1 MCVTSGERAT
11 ENADIAH
18 QGAAG
23 GVGGGPQHE
32 VQGEESQHHG
42 SCYLGSL
49 MDAWLACDHSCIF
62 KESTFPLFILYIIMA
77 VENNIKLV
85 LQKSRW

>member
-1 MCVTSGERAT
+1 MTSGERAT

-18 QGAAG
+18 KGAAG

-42 SCYLGSL
+42 SCY
-49 MDAWLACDHSCIF
+49 IVYR
-62 KESTFPLFILYIIMA
+62 INMA
-77 VENNIKLV
+77 HL
-85 LQKSRW
+85 